1 MIANSSMATLQ
12 GTIKERKGKHME
24 YRRIGASGLHV
35 SRLCLGT
42 MMFGLRTEAGEAER
56 IVADAA
62 EQGVNFIDT
71 ADQYADGESERIT
84 GKAIRARRHDWV
96 LATKVCNPMGEGPN
110 RRGLGRKW
118 ILQACDES
126 LARLGTDYI
135 DVYYLHKEDI
145 GTPLEESVRAMA
157 DLIAAGKVRY
167 FALSNFRAW
176 RLAEI
181 CNLCDRAGIGRP
193 VALQPYYNAFNRMPE
208 VELLPACDH
217 YGVGVVPYSPMARGV
232 LSGKYDPDAEPPSG
246 TRAAIGDTRMM
257 QTEWRRESLVLARQ
271 IKEHAER
278 RGATAG
284 QFATSWV
291 LNNRTVTSVIA
302 GPRTFE
308 QWRDYLGALD
318 FAFSAEDEALV
329 DGMVSPGHPSTPGFN
344 DPAYPIEGRRTYT
357 GCGST

>member
-1 MIANSSMATLQ
+1 M
-12 GTIKERKGKHME
+12 K
-24 YRRIGASGLHV
+24 YRRLGESGLRV

-42 MMFGLRTEAGEAER
+42 MMFGLRTEVAEAER
-56 IVADAA
+56 IVADATEA
-62 EQGVNFIDT
+62 GVNFIDT

-84 GKAIRARRHDWV
+84 GRAIAARRHDWV
-96 LATKVCNPMGEGPN
+96 LATKVCNPMGQDVN

-126 LARLGTDYI
+126 LTRLGSDYI
-135 DVYYLHKEDI
+135 DVYYMHKEDI

-181 CNLCDRAGIGRP
+181 CNLCDQAGIDRP

-217 YGVGVVPYSPMARGV
+217 YGLGVVPYSPMARGV
-232 LSGKYDPDAEPPSG
+232 LSGKYDPDSAPPSG
-246 TRAAIGDTRMM
+246 SRAGAQDTRMM

-271 IKEHAER
+271 VLAHAEK
-278 RGATAG
+278 RGVTAG
-284 QFATSWV
+284 QFATAWV
-291 LNNRTVTSVIA
+291 LNNRFVSSVIA

-318 FAFSAEDEALV
+318 FAFTAEDEALI
-329 DGMVSPGHPSTPGFN
+329 DGMVSPGHPSTPGYN
-344 DPAYPIEGRRTYT
+344 DPAYPIEGRPTYT
-357 GCGST
+357 AAPG